1 MTQPIYYTILIG
13 KRSCMVKYAAGPAY
27 EVEALIGTFTNPGQ
41 ASQEIKKALHGKLE
55 HLTEGMFQ
63 RKVGTLAERYRQDQ
77 AKLAAWNNGKVEHST
92 T

>member
-27 EVEALIGTFTNPGQ
+27 EVEALIGTFTNQGQ
-41 ASQEIKKALHGKLE
+41 AAQEIKKALHGKLE

-63 RKVGTLAERYRQDQ
+63 RKVGALAERYRQDQ
-77 AKLAAWNNGKVEHST
+77 AKLAAWNSGKKVSI
-92 T
+92 